1 MHRTAAAQASA
12 GSGDGR
18 KIGVECEEKVV
29 ESGIRHE
36 SLIQGTPLKV
46 ETTMANS
53 GRNDPCP
60 CGSGKKYKRC
70 CLEKDAASERE
81 ALAARVKP
89 ASPWSWVRSPEISA
103 EMREAVATATG
114 DDDDDEL
121 ETASNAAVDLVHAG
135 KLDEAEKAARD
146 LLERFPDV
154 HDGYD
159 RLGMVHEAR
168 GQPKEAADCYRK
180 VIEIIRANGDA
191 YDQEF
196 ADVFVKLVARLDPPT
211 GGS

>member
-1 MHRTAAAQASA
+1 
-12 GSGDGR
+12 
-18 KIGVECEEKVV
+18 
-29 ESGIRHE
+29 
-36 SLIQGTPLKV
+36 
-46 ETTMANS
+46 MANS

-70 CLEKDAASERE
+70 CLEKDTASERE
-81 ALAARVKP
+81 ALAASTKP
-89 ASPWSWVRSPEISA
+89 ALGYSPEMSA
-103 EMREAVATATG
+103 VMREVVAAATG
-114 DDDDDEL
+114 GDDDDEL
-121 ETASNAAVDLVHAG
+121 ETLSNAAVDLVQAG

-146 LLERFPDV
+146 LLKRFPDV

-159 RLGMVHEAR
+159 RLGMVYEAR

-196 ADVFVKLVARLDPPT
+196 ADLFVKLVAKLDPPPAAHDRAL
-211 GGS
+211 